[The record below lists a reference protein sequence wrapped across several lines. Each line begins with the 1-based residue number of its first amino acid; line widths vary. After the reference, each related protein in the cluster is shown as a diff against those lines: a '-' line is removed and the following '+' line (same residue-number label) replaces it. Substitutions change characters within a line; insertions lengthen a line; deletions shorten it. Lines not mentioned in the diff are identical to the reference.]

1 MAEWDQLFSLCSLS
15 LLELQPMQRR
25 TFLNTTLA
33 ASGLAVMPAAISSA
47 ADDKAKPVRQVI
59 ELRTYLLKDGK
70 RAAFDAFASKALIP
84 ALNRAGVKS
93 VGVFHEQLA
102 PLAADAKPPETK
114 PVPSAFVLIPH
125 HDANQ
130 LTAVAAA
137 LASDSAYQQA
147 AAEYLTAP
155 ATDPV
160 FDRIESSVFLA
171 FETMPKVEAPVSNAN
186 SNKPTLYN
194 LRVYESHNEAAGQKK
209 IEMFNKGEIAIF
221 RRVGLTP
228 VFFGEALVGT
238 RLPNLT
244 YLLAFQSDDA
254 RQQAWNTFRADP
266 EWKALKAIPEY
277 EDKKIV
283 SKITNKLLTP
293 AEYSQI

>member
-1 MAEWDQLFSLCSLS
+1 
-15 LLELQPMQRR
+15 MQRR

-33 ASGLAVMPAAISSA
+33 AGGLATIPAAISSA
-47 ADDKAKPVRQVI
+47 ADEQAKPVRQLM

-70 RAAFDAFASKALIP
+70 QGAFDAFASKALIP
-84 ALNRAGVKS
+84 ALNRLGVRA
-93 VGVFHEQLA
+93 VGVYHELLT
-102 PLAADAKPPETK
+102 PPAADAKPPETK
-114 PVPSAFVLIPH
+114 SVPAAFVVIPYA
-125 HDANQ
+125 DANQ
-130 LTAVAAA
+130 LTTVTAA
-137 LASDSAYQQA
+137 LASDTVYQQA
-147 AAEYLTAP
+147 AAEYLAAP

-171 FETMPKVEAPVSNAN
+171 FETMPKLVAPA
-186 SNKPTLYN
+186 NKPTLFN

-228 VFFGEALVGT
+228 VFFGEALVGA

-244 YLLAFQSDDA
+244 YLLAFPDEAA
-254 RQQAWNTFRADP
+254 RATAWNTFRADP
-266 EWKALKAIPEY
+266 EWKTLKAMPEY

>member
-1 MAEWDQLFSLCSLS
+1 MK
-15 LLELQPMQRR
+15 RR
-25 TFLNTTLA
+25 EFLNTSLA
-33 ASGLAVMPAAISSA
+33 AGGLATIPSAVIA
-47 ADDKAKPVRQVI
+47 ADDSKAKPMRQVI
-59 ELRTYLLKDGK
+59 ELRTYLLRDGK
-70 RAAFDAFASKALIP
+70 KNLFDAFAKNALLP
-84 ALNRAGVKS
+84 ALNRAGVKT
-93 VGVFHEQLA
+93 VGVFHEQFV
-102 PLAADAKPPETK
+102 PPAADAKPPESK
-114 PVPSAFVLIPH
+114 LVPAAFVLIPH
-125 HDANQ
+125 ADANQ
-130 LTAVAAA
+130 LTAVNAA

-147 AAEYLTAP
+147 ADEYLSVP

-171 FETMPKVEAPVSNAN
+171 FETMPKLEAPT
-186 SNKPTLYN
+186 NKPTLYN
-194 LRVYESHNEAAGQKK
+194 LRVYESHNEAAGRKK

-244 YLLAFQSDDA
+244 YLLAFQNDDT

-283 SKITNKLLTP
+283 SKISNKLLTP

>member
-1 MAEWDQLFSLCSLS
+1 
-15 LLELQPMQRR
+15 MQRR

-33 ASGLAVMPAAISSA
+33 ASGLAVMPAAISTA
-47 ADDKAKPVRQVI
+47 ADDKTKPVRQLV
-59 ELRTYLLKDGK
+59 ELRTYLLKEGK
-70 RAAFDAFASKALIP
+70 QAAFDTFASKALIP
-84 ALNRAGVKS
+84 ALNRLGVKA
-93 VGVFHEQLA
+93 VGVYHELLT
-102 PLAADAKPPETK
+102 PPAADAKPPETK
-114 PVPSAFVLIPH
+114 PVPAAFVLIPYA
-125 HDANQ
+125 DANQ
-130 LTAVAAA
+130 LAAVTAA
-137 LASDSAYQQA
+137 LASDTSYQQA
-147 AAEYLTAP
+147 AAEYLSVP

-171 FETMPKVEAPVSNAN
+171 FETMPKVEAPAEKAN
-186 SNKPTLYN
+186 SPKPTLYN
-194 LRVYESHNEAAGQKK
+194 LRIYESHNEAASQKK

-228 VFFGEALVGT
+228 VFFGEAVVGA

-244 YLLAFQSDDA
+244 YLLAFNDEAA
-254 RQQAWNTFRADP
+254 RATAWNTFRADP
-266 EWKALKAIPEY
+266 DWKALKAIPEY

>member
-1 MAEWDQLFSLCSLS
+1 M
-15 LLELQPMQRR
+15 
-25 TFLNTTLA
+25 
-33 ASGLAVMPAAISSA
+33 
-47 ADDKAKPVRQVI
+47 

-70 RAAFDAFASKALIP
+70 QGAFDAYASKALIP
-84 ALNRAGVKS
+84 ALNLLGVKA
-93 VGVFHEQLA
+93 VGVYHELLT
-102 PLAADAKPPETK
+102 PPAADAKPPETK
-114 PVPSAFVLIPH
+114 PVSAAFVVIPYA
-125 HDANQ
+125 DANQ
-130 LTAVAAA
+130 LTAVTAA
-137 LASDSAYQQA
+137 LASDTVYQQA
-147 AAEYLTAP
+147 AAEYLSVP

-171 FETMPKVEAPVSNAN
+171 FETMPKLVAPAVSVN
-186 SNKPTLYN
+186 SPKPTLFN
-194 LRVYESHNEAAGQKK
+194 LRVYESHNEAAGKKK

-228 VFFGEALVGT
+228 VFFGEAVIGA

-244 YLLAFQSDDA
+244 YLLAFQDEAA
-254 RQQAWNTFRADP
+254 RATAWNTFRADP
-266 EWKALKAIPEY
+266 EWKTLKAIPEY

>member
-1 MAEWDQLFSLCSLS
+1 
-15 LLELQPMQRR
+15 MQRR

-33 ASGLAVMPAAISSA
+33 AGGLAALPVGISSA
-47 ADDKAKPVRQVI
+47 ADDSKAKPMRQI
-59 ELRTYLLKDGK
+59 FELRTYQLRDGK
-70 RAAFDAFASKALIP
+70 KDLFDAYASKALLP

-93 VGVFHEQLA
+93 VGVFHEQLV
-102 PLAADAKPPETK
+102 PPAADAKPSDVK
-114 PVPSAFVLIPH
+114 PVPAAFVLIPH
-125 HDANQ
+125 NDASQ
-130 LTAVAAA
+130 LGTVTAA
-137 LASDSAYQQA
+137 LSSDSAYQQA
-147 AAEYLTAP
+147 AAEYLSVP

-171 FETMPKVEAPVSNAN
+171 FETIPKLEAPT
-186 SNKPTLYN
+186 NKPTLYN
-194 LRVYESHNEAAGQKK
+194 LRVYESHNEAAGKKK
-209 IEMFNKGEIAIF
+209 IEMFNKGEIDIF

-228 VFFGEALVGT
+228 VFFGEAIVGT

-244 YLLAFQSDDA
+244 YLLAFKDDA
-254 RQQAWNTFRADP
+254 ARQLAWNTFRADP
-266 EWKALKAIPEY
+266 EWIKLKAIPEY